1 MKRIFIVLSFLMLL
15 MLVLAAC
22 GSIFQS
28 DGEFALFQ
36 KASDE
41 ALGRINTAVTESCLI
56 EVAVPGGRQFPLAEP
71 DYNAKRPRDLS
82 PFSEAMAGFTPEQAG
97 AIESALAGKTIPDIQ
112 AMLDNGDFT
121 SEQLVLYYLDRIQ
134 RYDIDK
140 LNSVMELNPEA
151 LTIARALDEERAA
164 GNSKGPLHGIPVL
177 LKDNIAT
184 GDQMRTTAGT
194 YALKDWQA
202 DRDAFLVKQLRDA
215 GAIIMGK
222 ANLSEWANYMDP
234 CMPSGFS
241 AVGGQ
246 TRHPYGPFDPLGS
259 STGSAVSVAA
269 NLTTVSVGSE
279 TSGSLIQPARVS
291 GVAALRP
298 SQGLVSRD
306 YVIPLGPDLDT
317 PGPMG
322 RSLTDVAIMLT
333 VMAGVDENDAKTEDA
348 ASLAGT
354 DFTQFLSQEEAQK
367 LRVGVIIPTR
377 EAKARLEGQVQLIE
391 QATGGKLSEDDRK
404 EFLAKFVLPGLGGDP
419 QVAIDAL
426 KAAGIE
432 VVEIDDSTLPKD
444 TDTAQPLLPYSFQDG
459 VSRFF
464 AGVGGA
470 APISS
475 LADVVA
481 INKEDMANRAPYD
494 QRFLEWSV
502 ETEMTAEE
510 YEQLRAEAQAI
521 ADKWIKDILEKNNV
535 DVLVAGTYYANNA
548 GAAGVPALTI
558 PAGLDPNGQPQ
569 GIILSGDY
577 LSEPQL
583 FAVGYALEQVLNGR
597 VEPNLDAT
605 MQQIEA
611 IGNN

>member
-1 MKRIFIVLSFLMLL
+1 MLL
-15 MLVLAAC
+15 MLALAAC
-22 GSIFQS
+22 GSNSQTAGGDIFQ
-28 DGEFALFQ
+28 Q
-36 KASDE
+36 ASAE
-41 ALGRINTAVTESCLI
+41 TLGHIGTAVQESCLT
-56 EVAVPGGRQFPLAEP
+56 EVAIPGGRQFPLAEP

-82 PFSEAMAGFTPEQAG
+82 PFAGAMAGFTPEQAG
-97 AIESALAGKTIPDIQ
+97 AIESALAGKTIPEIQ
-112 AMLDNGDFT
+112 ALLDNGDFT

-134 RYDIDK
+134 QYDVDK
-140 LNSVMELNPEA
+140 LNAVMELNPEA
-151 LTIARALDEERAA
+151 LTIARALDEERTA
-164 GNSKGPLHGIPVL
+164 GNSQGPLHGIPVL
-177 LKDNIAT
+177 LKDNIAS
-184 GDQMRTTAGT
+184 GDQMHTTAGA

-202 DRDAFLVKQLRDA
+202 DRDAFLVQQLRDA

-259 STGSAVSVAA
+259 SSGSAVSVAA

-279 TSGSLIQPARVS
+279 TSGSLIQPARVNS
-291 GVAALRP
+291 VVGLRP

-306 YVIPLGPDLDT
+306 YVIPLGPDLDS

-333 VMAGVDENDAKTEDA
+333 VMAGVDENDAKTNDA

-354 DFTQFLSQEEAQK
+354 DFTQFLSLEEAQK
-367 LRVGVIIPTR
+367 LRVGVIIPTQAA
-377 EAKARLEGQVQLIE
+377 EASLQNKVQLLQQLLNKE
-391 QATGGKLSEDDRK
+391 LSEEEQK
-404 EFLAKFVLPGLGGDP
+404 GLMAEIVWPELGGDP

-432 VVEIDDSTLPKD
+432 VVEIKD
-444 TDTAQPLLPYSFQDG
+444 ADLSEDKDTAQPLLPYSFQDG

-464 AGVGGA
+464 AGVGEA

-481 INKEDMANRAPYD
+481 INNEDMANRAPYD

-510 YEQLRAEAQAI
+510 YEQLQAEAQAI
-521 ADKWIKDILEKNNV
+521 ADKWMKDILEKYEV
-535 DVLVAGTYYANNA
+535 DVLVTGMKYTGNA

-558 PAGLDPNGQPQ
+558 PAGLDPAGKPQ
-569 GIILSGDY
+569 GIVLSGDY

-597 VEPNLDAT
+597 VEPDLAAT

-611 IGNN
+611 VSGN